1 MILLMPLFPENN
13 TITGIDNQPH
23 LRWMELTKLLLE
35 IVTAWKDKVKI
46 QDQGPKEIC
55 NT

>member
-1 MILLMPLFPENN
+1 MILLMPLFPEND

-23 LRWMELTKLLLE
+23 LWWMEVTKLPLE

-46 QDQGPKEIC
+46 QDQGSKEIC
-55 NT
+55 DT